1 MTFLLFLFN
10 DPIYPVHIYAPSFTT
25 YALTEL
31 ASALFISGIL
41 IFWLREL
48 TVFRPTKPQEDWG
61 KVKKLIFTSQ
71 GLNKCA
77 IVYQCIFYII
87 LVINFMVLNCVYY
100 FYVDGDPSYG
110 GRFEM
115 DRETEGNGDAFV
127 LPITISICLLLFYY
141 FQYTVAVLIGF
152 KRLIFDFKKKTARK
166 VTFISGVCVHLFFI
180 FCVLFG
186 VFSRHFANG
195 GVQLV
200 AYTVINLYVYVLC
213 IFNWPVVL
221 YCTEF
226 DTDTADD

>member
-1 MTFLLFLFN
+1 
-10 DPIYPVHIYAPSFTT
+10 
-25 YALTEL
+25 
-31 ASALFISGIL
+31 
-41 IFWLREL
+41 
-48 TVFRPTKPQEDWG
+48 
-61 KVKKLIFTSQ
+61 
-71 GLNKCA
+71 
-77 IVYQCIFYII
+77 
-87 LVINFMVLNCVYY
+87 
-100 FYVDGDPSYG
+100 
-110 GRFEM
+110 M

-152 KRLIFDFKKKTARK
+152 KRLIFDFKKKTGRK

-226 DTDTADD
+226 DITDTADDQGKDQEGVAGGELALGISPVKRFTMGAEEDEDGEIELR